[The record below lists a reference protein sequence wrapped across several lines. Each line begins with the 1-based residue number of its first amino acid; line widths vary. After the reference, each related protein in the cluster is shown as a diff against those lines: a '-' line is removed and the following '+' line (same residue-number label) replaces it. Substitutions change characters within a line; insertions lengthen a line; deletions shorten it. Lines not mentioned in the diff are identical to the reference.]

1 MKAHAKRIQNQNALY
16 PYYRRP
22 FPNAAEPTYFI
33 DKLIDGVL
41 AVATVMGALTII
53 FFLITM

>member
-1 MKAHAKRIQNQNALY
+1 MKTQTKRIQNANRPTYA
-16 PYYRRP
+16 RP
-22 FPNAAEPTYFI
+22 FPNAAEPRYFV

-41 AVATVMGALTII
+41 AVATGMGTLTIL